1 MLYRENTPPP
11 CIRSTRL
18 YSCIL
23 QNNFKLLGIFA
34 ARKMFWVDIVSL
46 SLVKNLY
53 FYTVMS
59 TFVLH
64 TLMCLKSIGRLF
76 TVENLPWKKRNIL
89 LGPCLGADY
98 MSRASPANRADSI
111 LSPLMGA

>member
-1 MLYRENTPPP
+1 MKISPPP

-23 QNNFKLLGIFA
+23 ENNIKLLGIFA
-34 ARKMFWVDIVSL
+34 ARKMFWVDIVSF

-53 FYTVMS
+53 FYIVMP

-64 TLMCLKSIGRLF
+64 TLMCHFCEATTGLTTGFVLSK
-76 TVENLPWKKRNIL
+76 
-89 LGPCLGADY
+89 
-98 MSRASPANRADSI
+98 NRT
-111 LSPLMGA
+111 M